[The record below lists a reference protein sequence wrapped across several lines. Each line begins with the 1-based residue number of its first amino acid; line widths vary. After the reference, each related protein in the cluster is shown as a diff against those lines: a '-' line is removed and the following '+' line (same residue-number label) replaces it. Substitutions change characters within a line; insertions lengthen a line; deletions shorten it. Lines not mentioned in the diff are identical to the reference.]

1 WNKVAQRVA
10 AQSVISST
18 VNTTIQGG
26 SFTDNFKNALL
37 SNIGSQINAEGAKLI
52 GDKGDILGHS
62 GKLLGHTVVSGI
74 SAEIAGG
81 NAKGAIVGSLAVQLA
96 GITLNNNLINEK
108 EWQKD
113 SEKYA
118 QLSRVLGGFA
128 GAIFTGNAG
137 GVYSGADS
145 GESTFRFNHLL
156 HELAMDFDNEMQKCA
171 GNTNCEATQIKKYA
185 MFSLINSGNL
195 DVEITNNPLVT
206 QDITK
211 TRISNAFD
219 LAKRPYWASYLGFDV
234 MQNDLAKQYLMYWN
248 SQDLNKINAK
258 TPGWTKAAV
267 LISDPEIQASVIS
280 LGWIGKQL
288 IQKSVFTVSKLGS
301 DEITLMIKST
311 QTGLKNP
318 SQIDQMKIDML
329 SNNYRFTA
337 PEGIIA
343 GYVDKKGI
351 HYISEGNHRM
361 VAAKEIYVKTG
372 DSQYIN
378 KLIEN
383 GRWTVVESAP
393 AGAKPLPSRN

>member
-1 WNKVAQRVA
+1 
-10 AQSVISST
+10 
-18 VNTTIQGG
+18 
-26 SFTDNFKNALL
+26 FTDNFKNALL

-145 GESTFRFNHLL
+145 GESIFRFNHLL

-171 GNTNCEATQIKKYA
+171 GNTNCETTQIKKYA

>member
-1 WNKVAQRVA
+1 
-10 AQSVISST
+10 
-18 VNTTIQGG
+18 
-26 SFTDNFKNALL
+26 
-37 SNIGSQINAEGAKLI
+37 
-52 GDKGDILGHS
+52 KGDILGHS
-62 GKLLGHTVVSGI
+62 GKLLGHSVVSGI

-288 IQKSVFTVSKLGS
+288 IQKSVLTVSKLGS

-343 GYVDKKGI
+343 GYVDKRGI